1 MRSGTGERA
10 QTFISSAGLPADESD
25 EQRKGDEGPAL
36 TVTRGPAARALG
48 LSVNWEDPPPPEN
61 VAPDARSRMGAG
73 GRGARGLRRRTGW
86 LKETFQE
93 SWEHAFCLQ
102 SPM

>member
-48 LSVNWEDPPPPEN
+48 LSVNWEDPPPPRMWLLMPGAEWEQEGG
-61 VAPDARSRMGAG
+61 APVGSEAG
-73 GRGARGLRRRTGW
+73 LDG
-86 LKETFQE
+86 
-93 SWEHAFCLQ
+93 
-102 SPM
+102 